1 MAAANVAA
9 SNLSGIVAALTQVE
23 VVGRRIM
30 VVATLPLFS
39 VPEGL
44 RTATSIAATTETFAS
59 RVSRRV
65 IAPKLPSMVMDH
77 NDDSSN

>member
-1 MAAANVAA
+1 
-9 SNLSGIVAALTQVE
+9 
-23 VVGRRIM
+23 
-30 VVATLPLFS
+30 
-39 VPEGL
+39 L